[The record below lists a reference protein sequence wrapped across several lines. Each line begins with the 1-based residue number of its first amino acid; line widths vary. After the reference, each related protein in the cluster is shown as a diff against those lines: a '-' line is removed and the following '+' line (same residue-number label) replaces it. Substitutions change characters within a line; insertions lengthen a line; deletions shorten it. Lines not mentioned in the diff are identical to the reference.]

1 MARSL
6 DGGESWRLKGPKSLL
21 PRSSASPEEINF
33 THPDFVM
40 QCGGSEFYIS
50 YDRGKTW
57 QGAYK
62 FPDFDRGYP
71 LELMARTDYIVND
84 QDDCLIFLTASKPNG
99 KEGRPFC
106 TRTRDGGKTFDFVS
120 WITPEPP
127 TVGDIRAF
135 SIMPSSVRCSE
146 NQIISA
152 IRKHYDRVSWIDVYV
167 SHDNGGS
174 WQFLSRPVS
183 GPANPP
189 SIIRLK
195 DGRICLTYGYRDVP
209 RGIRANI
216 SDDNGKTWR
225 EEIILRQDGR
235 TWDLGYAR
243 TVQRPDGRIVTA
255 YYYTTE
261 DNPEQHIGATIWDV
275 DGKMNHPVF
284 SPCNPL

>member
-1 MARSL
+1 MHTDTSAREMAGPIKHLIVYQERGRFCGWPANNGIWSWEDEILVGFSLGYYKESETSHSIDRDKPREQVMARSL

-167 SHDNGGS
+167 SY
-174 WQFLSRPVS
+174 QFP
-183 GPANPP
+183 
-189 SIIRLK
+189 I
-195 DGRICLTYGYRDVP
+195 
-209 RGIRANI
+209 
-216 SDDNGKTWR
+216 
-225 EEIILRQDGR
+225 
-235 TWDLGYAR
+235 
-243 TVQRPDGRIVTA
+243 
-255 YYYTTE
+255 
-261 DNPEQHIGATIWDV
+261 
-275 DGKMNHPVF
+275 
-284 SPCNPL
+284 